1 MNSFLKAMGAAA
13 SGMSAQGF
21 RLRVVSENVAN
32 SDTPGYRR
40 KTMSFDNAYDAALE
54 TSRVQVGRISLDQAP
69 LEEKYDPSNPM
80 ANDAGYV
87 ELSNV
92 NLMMEMADAREAN
105 RSYEANL
112 ATFQQARQMYT
123 SLLELLKR

>member
-32 SDTPGYRR
+32 TDTPGYRR
-40 KTMSFDNAYDAALE
+40 KSMSFDNAYDSALE
-54 TSRVQVGRISLDQAP
+54 TNRVKVGRIALDSAP
-69 LEEKYDPSNPM
+69 LEEKYDPANPL

-123 SLLELLKR
+123 SLLDLLKR

>member
-13 SGMSAQGF
+13 SGMNVQGF

-40 KTMSFDNAYDAALE
+40 KLMSFDNVYDAGLE
-54 TSRVQVGRISLDQAP
+54 ASRVKVGRISFDDAP
-69 LEEKYDPSNPM
+69 FEERYDPANPM
-80 ANDAGYV
+80 ADEAGYV

-123 SLLELLKR
+123 SLLDLLKR